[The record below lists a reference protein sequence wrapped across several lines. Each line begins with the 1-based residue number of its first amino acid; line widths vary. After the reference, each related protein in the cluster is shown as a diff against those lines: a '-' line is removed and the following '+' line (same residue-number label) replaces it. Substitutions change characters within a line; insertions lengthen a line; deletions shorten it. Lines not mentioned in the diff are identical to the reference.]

1 MWAGIATWAFEF
13 QSHDLHTL
21 CLSTGHWTSLN
32 LTFLIWKARGLPQ
45 MTLKDLPTGGSEC
58 TGSTVKVM
66 APASTWLTYTA
77 MPTCSILFEEAT
89 CTLVDVKAS
98 PSEAAFWMCFAACPK
113 GRGDMSLFLMGQIC
127 PAQTLTSFPFASI
140 PQTLY
145 PCFLMCIF
153 LPQILLWNEVG
164 CKILWAFWMMLF
176 SPMILLSS
184 PTFFLPHVFLSS
196 FISASFFFFLPNI
209 QLFASCMRT
218 PLWGPTLLFKSL
230 VEDFLPTTQ
239 ILSLESVLANTTC
252 SCPNTFP
259 ATSLPF

>member
-1 MWAGIATWAFEF
+1 MHRKHGEGYGSSFHMVNIHGDAHVQHSVWRGNLHPRGRESISKRSGI
-13 QSHDLHTL
+13 
-21 CLSTGHWTSLN
+21 LN
-32 LTFLIWKARGLPQ
+32 VL
-45 MTLKDLPTGGSEC
+45 
-58 TGSTVKVM
+58 
-66 APASTWLTYTA
+66 
-77 MPTCSILFEEAT
+77 
-89 CTLVDVKAS
+89 
-98 PSEAAFWMCFAACPK
+98 AACPK

-196 FISASFFFFLPNI
+196 FISASFFFL
-209 QLFASCMRT
+209 T
-218 PLWGPTLLFKSL
+218 
-230 VEDFLPTTQ
+230 
-239 ILSLESVLANTTC
+239 
-252 SCPNTFP
+252 
-259 ATSLPF
+259 